1 MSKVK
6 CSWCGLEDESPHSE
20 VIHRGTLECV
30 DSMACAN
37 RINAQMSDDIERL
50 TRERDEWRVR
60 CLGPV
65 DSEEVSEVIA
75 ALKNVSHKE
84 VVVKLMRVRDE
95 MRGHAERWLKQRDA
109 AFDREEAL
117 TKERDEARKALADLE
132 GDDDA
137 WRRTYET
144 THAELLQIAKER
156 DEARVLLQAARDF
169 KNGPDWDTHRGHI
182 EAIEK
187 ERDEARYHHNACVN
201 EKVRAEKEHHE
212 ALAELA
218 EARAALVEIPVAR
231 SVAERQ
237 READANA
244 VFSEFNV
251 HDYAERAAKAVRDT
265 PLVTDGG
272 GE

>member
-1 MSKVK
+1 
-6 CSWCGLEDESPHSE
+6 
-20 VIHRGTLECV
+20 
-30 DSMACAN
+30 
-37 RINAQMSDDIERL
+37 MSDDIERL

-187 ERDEARYHHNACVN
+187 ERDEAR
-201 EKVRAEKEHHE
+201 
-212 ALAELA
+212 
-218 EARAALVEIPVAR
+218 AALR

-237 READANA
+237 REACG
-244 VFSEFNV
+244 
-251 HDYAERAAKAVRDT
+251 RACDRLVEMVRAGAGESPLGQRTEQAARLVRAT
-265 PLVTDGG
+265 PLVTDST
-272 GE
+272 EREVES